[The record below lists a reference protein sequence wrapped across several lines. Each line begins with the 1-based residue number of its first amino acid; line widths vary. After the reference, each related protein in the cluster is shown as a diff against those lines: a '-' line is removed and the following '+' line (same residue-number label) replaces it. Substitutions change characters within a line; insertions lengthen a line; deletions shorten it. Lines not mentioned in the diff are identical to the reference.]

1 MSLCKYRDSFG
12 KVGEGVHSL
21 RLFNIAIV
29 DTLLTF
35 VLAYIINSYLKSYLK
50 SNLLIIFF
58 ILLVISIFIHKAF
71 CVETTLTKM
80 FFSFK

>member
-12 KVGEGVHSL
+12 KVGTGVHSL

-29 DTLLTF
+29 DTLLTL
-35 VLAYIINSYLKSYLK
+35 VLAYIINSYLK

-58 ILLVISIFIHKAF
+58 ILLVLSIFIHKAF

-80 FFSFK
+80 FFSFE

>member
-12 KVGEGVHSL
+12 KVGTCVHSL

-29 DTLLTF
+29 DTLLTL
-35 VLAYIINSYLKSYLK
+35 VLAYIINSYLK

-58 ILLVISIFIHKAF
+58 ILLVLSIFIHKAF

-80 FFSFK
+80 FFSFE

>member
-1 MSLCKYRDSFG
+1 MSLCKYKDIFG
-12 KVGEGVHSL
+12 KVGEGAHSL
-21 RLFNIAIV
+21 RFLNFAVV

-35 VLAYIINSYLKSYLK
+35 VAAYIINLYLK
-50 SNLLIIFF
+50 SNLLVVFIALII
-58 ILLVISIFIHKAF
+58 LSIAIHRVF

>member
-1 MSLCKYRDSFG
+1 MNLCKYRDIFG
-12 KVGEGVHSL
+12 KVGTGVHSFRFL
-21 RLFNIAIV
+21 NIAIV
-29 DTLLTF
+29 DTLLTLA
-35 VLAYIINSYLKSYLK
+35 LAYVINSYLQ

-58 ILLVISIFIHKAF
+58 ILMILSIAIHKAF